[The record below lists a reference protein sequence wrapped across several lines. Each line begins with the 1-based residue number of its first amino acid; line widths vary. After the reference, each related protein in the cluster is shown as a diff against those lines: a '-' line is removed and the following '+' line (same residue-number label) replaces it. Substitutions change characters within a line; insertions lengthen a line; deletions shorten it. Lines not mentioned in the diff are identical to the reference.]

1 MFLFPNFQISSEIKS
16 KFKPLG
22 EDEAIR
28 LLAELPLG
36 QMLEFLFFK
45 RILAALIFYL
55 LKVGTCLFFFSTGT
69 PGSQAELL
77 LFYFS

>member
-36 QMLEFLFFK
+36 QMLEFLFLKEF
-45 RILAALIFYL
+45 L
-55 LKVGTCLFFFSTGT
+55 LH
-69 PGSQAELL
+69 
-77 LFYFS
+77 